1 MLVAK
6 VTADQ
11 MLFLDDSEEMV
22 VPKEPFNVDPL
33 AWKNTSLPLDQRAS
47 LLVQAMNTTEKA
59 MIISRNTTDIPGKT
73 EWIGGTCAIERLQIP
88 QINYQDG
95 PQGFR
100 DELNHGTTTAWPSV
114 LAFGQA
120 WDEKL
125 IYEWGQRMGLEFKQK
140 GAGVQLGPGMNVM
153 RVGLNGRDFEYVSG
167 EDPYVGASLVGPLIK
182 GIQSNGILANMKH
195 YINNNQ
201 EINRVGQ
208 SANIDERTQVEMYMP
223 PFEAAIK
230 SEVASAMCS
239 YNKINQEWSCANN
252 QTLNHFLRDIMGFEG
267 FVMSDWGATHSRAP
281 DYLPNGLDQEQ
292 NGKDNLFFTV

>member
-1 MLVAK
+1 
-6 VTADQ
+6 
-11 MLFLDDSEEMV
+11 
-22 VPKEPFNVDPL
+22 
-33 AWKNTSLPLDQRAS
+33 
-47 LLVQAMNTTEKA
+47 MNTTEKA

-73 EWIGGTCAIERLQIP
+73 AWIGGTCAIERLQIP

-125 IYEWGQRMGLEFKQK
+125 MYEWGQKMGLEFKQK

-167 EDPYVGASLVGPLIK
+167 EDPYVGAALVGPLIK

-223 PFEAAIK
+223 PFEAAVK
-230 SEVASAMCS
+230 SDVASAMCS
-239 YNKINQEWSCANN
+239 YNKINHEWACANN
-252 QTLNHFLRDIMGFEG
+252 QTLNHFLRDVFGFEG

-281 DYLPNGLDQEQ
+281 DYLPNGLD
-292 NGKDNLFFTV
+292 